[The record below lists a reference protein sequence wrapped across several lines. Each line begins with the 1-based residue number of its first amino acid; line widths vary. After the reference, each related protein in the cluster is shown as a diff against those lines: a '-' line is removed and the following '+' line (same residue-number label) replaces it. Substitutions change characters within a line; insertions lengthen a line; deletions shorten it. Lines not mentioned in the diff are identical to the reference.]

1 VALEAEAV
9 DAPAD
14 PIAADVLS
22 VNEVLERLAARDPDK
37 ALIVELFLAV

>member
-1 VALEAEAV
+1 VALQAEAV

-22 VNEVLERLAARDPDK
+22 VDEALERLAARDRDK
-37 ALIVELFLAV
+37 ALIVERFLAV